1 MPTAGMDG
9 AAGKRCIF
17 LRKAFQKGKVRPDSH
32 FFFTGKTQLL

>member
-17 LRKAFQKGKVRPDSH
+17 LRKAFQKGKVRPFH
-32 FFFTGKTQLL
+32 LIKEQKQW